1 VSNRSVARSLTP
13 SASAGTELRVLVLAR
28 EIVRAEHPSTGAER
42 RLDVFVREL
51 EGRGIPVLVY
61 AAGRSERPSRGTAT
75 TGAAWRHLPL
85 PMRGLRRDMARV
97 LGALSFVVRNT
108 LPMRR
113 FRPNLV
119 LERAAYLDPSGALIA
134 RLHRIPRVVEL
145 HGDLAAD
152 ARSYYSS
159 PLAPLGVRYE
169 RRRYRRPQHVV
180 VVSRGLADMLETT
193 GVPASRIS
201 VVENGVT
208 PVTMA
213 PDGDAG
219 RRRWAIGDRRVVGWI
234 GHLMPWQVPAF
245 ERLVSGL
252 SGVETRIPLAL
263 VLVAPQTE
271 VVVEATRRLQRAAA
285 FPVVSAGEALG
296 ASADDAVAGF
306 DIGVI
311 PDARPYDLPV
321 KLFHY
326 GMHGVAVVAP
336 DTRSIRAL
344 DPAGDLMYFF
354 APGEVARVV
363 EEALTD
369 PERLQRA
376 ARFRRVVLEGHTWPA
391 VVTKLLQVCQLARSA
406 PTP

>member
-1 VSNRSVARSLTP
+1 VTDRAVNRPFTP
-13 SASAGTELRVLVLAR
+13 SAGTELRVLFLAR
-28 EIVRAEHPSTGAER
+28 EIVRTEHASTGAER
-42 RLDVFVREL
+42 RLDVLVREL
-51 EGRGIPVLVY
+51 ESRGIPVLLY
-61 AAGRSERPSRGTAT
+61 AARGGALPTRPAAT
-75 TGAAWRHLPL
+75 TGAAWRRLPL
-85 PMRGLRRDMARV
+85 PMRGLRRDVARL
-97 LGALSFVVRNT
+97 LGAMSFVARNIVM
-108 LPMRR
+108 MRR

-134 RLHRIPRVVEL
+134 RMLRVPRVVEL

-152 ARSYYSS
+152 TRSYYSS
-159 PLAPLGVRYE
+159 PLAPLGARYE
-169 RRRYRRPQHVV
+169 RRRYRRPQRVV

-193 GVPASRIS
+193 GVPADRIS
-201 VVENGVT
+201 VLENGVA
-208 PVTMA
+208 PVTIA
-213 PDGDAG
+213 LDADAT
-219 RRRWAIGDRRVVGWI
+219 RRRWDIGDRRVVGWI

-245 ERLVSGL
+245 ERLISGL
-252 SGVETRIPLAL
+252 SGVEARIPLAL

-271 VVVEATRRLQRAAA
+271 VVDETIQRLQRAAA

-296 ASADDAVAGF
+296 ADADEAVAGF
-306 DIGVI
+306 DVGVI

-326 GMHGVAVVAP
+326 AMHCVSVVAP

-344 DPAGDLMYFF
+344 DPAGDLIYFF
-354 APGEVARVV
+354 APDEAARVV

-391 VVTKLLQVCQLARSA
+391 VVTRLLQICQTARSV
-406 PTP
+406 PRP